1 MVAVLLDG
9 VEQCLADVAAY
20 VRQARTLAAQPSRH
34 IELARGAG
42 KVERLPAQPIG
53 CIDVGARAAQP
64 SRHLDM
70 TIGAGE
76 MERLPALVIKS
87 EDVGALN
94 MQPLRHIE
102 IATLTGAV
110 DRLTVRPAIVVTGR
124 IDVGAPAAQ
133 PARLV
138 EFAVGASFVKKQTK
152 GTARAF
158 GIDFDVDSSSRH
170 INHDA
175 PGPLLGGMHEAAP
188 G

>member
-1 MVAVLLDG
+1 MATIAC
-9 VEQCLADVAAY
+9 E
-20 VRQARTLAAQPSRH
+20 
-34 IELARGAG
+34 
-42 KVERLPAQPIG
+42 VERLPAPETAG
-53 CIDVGARAAQP
+53 CSDVGARAEQP
-64 SRHLDM
+64 PRHIETAL
-70 TIGAGE
+70 GAGD
-76 MERLPALVIKS
+76 MERLRVLVITS
-87 EDVGALN
+87 EDVGALT

-110 DRLTVRPAIVVTGR
+110 DRPRPVIATAR